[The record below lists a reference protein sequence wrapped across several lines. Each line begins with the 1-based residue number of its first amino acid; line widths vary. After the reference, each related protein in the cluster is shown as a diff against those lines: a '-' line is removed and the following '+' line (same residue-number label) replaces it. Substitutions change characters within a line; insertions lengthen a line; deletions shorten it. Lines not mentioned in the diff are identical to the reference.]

1 MAQISSKVTIV
12 ISAISLSL
20 AGTTSALALTEIS
33 GTTHFLT
40 SSITQN
46 AVSDAVCKVG
56 TAGTNGTNGANGE
69 TGTAGSTGANGATGA
84 CGPTGA
90 AGAAGATGAAAQ
102 WSAVSE
108 DVVPTQDNVFSL
120 GTPDKRWKSLQLGPG
135 TLYIQDQTT
144 GAQAGLTVKSGALLL
159 DGTDSL
165 RIGNIQL
172 TATGLKTLTPN
183 TNLTIGDIG
192 GSGSVKLESPLEFPD
207 GTKQMTAMLNGL
219 TGPQGAQGLQG
230 LQGPQGIP
238 GAAGAKGD
246 IGLTGPQGAQGV
258 PGIQGLQGVAGVQG
272 AQGVAGVGVN
282 MKGSYATMASFIAA
296 ALVGNPG
303 DAWIITAGGSL
314 MVWNTTTSSW
324 NDAGDIQGPQG
335 LQGPQGAQGPQGNQ
349 GLQGVKGD
357 TGLQGPQ
364 GAQGI
369 QGPKGETGST
379 GATGAKG
386 DTGATGPQGIPG
398 TIAPYGKQYVCVVTT
413 GNKKLMYWGT
423 CSSQGLSGSEYYIL
437 ATFPF

>member
-1 MAQISSKVTIV
+1 MAQISSKFTIV

-69 TGTAGSTGANGATGA
+69 TGTAGSTGAKGATGA
-84 CGPTGA
+84 CGPT
-90 AGAAGATGAAAQ
+90 GATGAAAQ

-120 GTPDKRWKSLQLGPG
+120 GTADKRWKSLQLGPG
-135 TLYIQDQTT
+135 TLYIQDQIT

-192 GSGSVKLESPLEFPD
+192 GSGSVKLQSPLEFPD
-207 GTKQMTAMLNGL
+207 GTKQITAMLNGL
-219 TGPQGAQGLQG
+219 TGPQGAQGP
-230 LQGPQGIP
+230 QGPQGIP

-272 AQGVAGVGVN
+272 AQGVAGVGVT

-303 DAWIITAGGSL
+303 DAWIITSDGSL
-314 MVWNTTTSSW
+314 MVWNATTSSW

-335 LQGPQGAQGPQGNQ
+335 LQGPQGAQGPQGIQ

-357 TGLQGPQ
+357 TGLQGLQ
-364 GAQGI
+364 GLQGI
-369 QGPKGETGST
+369 QGPKGETGT
-379 GATGAKG
+379 AGAKG

-398 TIAPYGKQYVCVVTT
+398 SIAPYGKQYVCVVTT
-413 GNKKLMYWGT
+413 GSKKAMYWGT
-423 CSSQGLSGSEYYIL
+423 CSSNGLSGSEYYIL